1 MPVTCSQT
9 TSCASSGPD
18 LVVKLDTIVESIDN
32 LARLLKHPETKPNEV
47 QEPSPKQ
54 PASPTALPETQQHVT
69 KSPKSNAEA
78 DDSIISIDDHMPTI
92 QDEENLNCKAP
103 TTQYKLLKQTSPNH
117 SLLFPGTVR
126 T

>member
-1 MPVTCSQT
+1 M
-9 TSCASSGPD
+9 
-18 LVVKLDTIVESIDN
+18 
-32 LARLLKHPETKPNEV
+32 
-47 QEPSPKQ
+47 
-54 PASPTALPETQQHVT
+54 HVT
-69 KSPKSNAEA
+69 TSPKSNAEA